1 MMDIDVIIVVD
12 GDSLI
17 QMQIWDVMASK
28 VAPFDLAKY
37 SYLNAYCPSSYG
49 GGAQLSRVHVVLVNA
64 LAGCVVKVGRFRCLR
79 KK

>member
-49 GGAQLSRVHVVLVNA
+49 GGAQLSRRTCGTCKCIGWV
-64 LAGCVVKVGRFRCLR
+64 CRESR
-79 KK
+79 KISLSEKK